1 MASNYDPIMN
11 PLIPGPFD
19 IAWTVAVIVN
29 LALVVTALVSLGRSR
44 GYRGK
49 LLALLLV
56 FLLPLVGPVVAL
68 VSTRLWQ
75 TSVCATTTDPVPA
88 A

>member
-1 MASNYDPIMN
+1 MAFTYDPIMN

-29 LALVVTALVSLGRSR
+29 LALVVAALVSLVRSR

-49 LLALLLV
+49 LLSVLLIVLV
-56 FLLPLVGPVVAL
+56 PLVGPVVSL
-68 VSTRLWQ
+68 VSTRRWQ
-75 TSVCATTTDPVPA
+75 TSVRDNTADPA
-88 A
+88 QTA